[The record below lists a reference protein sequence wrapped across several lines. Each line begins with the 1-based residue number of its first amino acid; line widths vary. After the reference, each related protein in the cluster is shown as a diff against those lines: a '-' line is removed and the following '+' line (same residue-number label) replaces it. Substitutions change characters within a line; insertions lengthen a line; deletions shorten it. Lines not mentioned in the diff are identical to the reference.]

1 MPVIIR
7 YLESSIVKAVLPAS
21 PAFVPLLLLLAA
33 LHTGAAAQSSSEP
46 DLYGNWRGYAQF
58 RAIEGDNAP
67 VPHSP
72 VAFSLSIDKAGKV
85 AGSTIDNGCTLSG
98 IALRDRA
105 PATLYLDVT
114 LSGCL
119 YAGFNRRFAGSLA
132 AHREKN
138 AQLNLRPFTATPAAH
153 FDIRAMMRR

>member
-1 MPVIIR
+1 M
-7 YLESSIVKAVLPAS
+7 KALLSAS
-21 PAFVPLLLLLAA
+21 PALVPLLLLLSIFHAES
-33 LHTGAAAQSSSEP
+33 AAQSSPEP
-46 DLYGNWRGYAQF
+46 DLHGNWRGYAQF

-85 AGSTIDNGCTLSG
+85 TGSTLDNGCTLAG

-119 YAGFNRRFAGSLA
+119 YAGFNRRFSGSFA
-132 AHREKN
+132 AHRERN
-138 AQLNLRPFTATPAAH
+138 AQLNLRPFTPTPAAH